1 MNPALYL
8 AVIRWRAQAL
18 EIVTA
23 PAGRHRA
30 SLVALAYRFLD
41 QWGA

>member
-1 MNPALYL
+1 MNPTLYL
-8 AVIRWRAQAL
+8 AVIRWRSQAL
-18 EIVTA
+18 EIVTR
-23 PAGRHRA
+23 PEGRKP